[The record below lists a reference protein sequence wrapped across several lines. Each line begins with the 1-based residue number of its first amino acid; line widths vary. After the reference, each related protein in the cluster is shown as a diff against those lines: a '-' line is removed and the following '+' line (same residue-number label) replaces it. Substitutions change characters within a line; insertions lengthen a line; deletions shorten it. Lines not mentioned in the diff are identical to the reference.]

1 MGKESKTFLLGRN
14 ANDGKFA
21 SVKTARKH
29 PSTYIVERIPKAGYG
44 DTRAGH
50 KKKYKS
56 FKDFANTKAKPIII
70 N

>member
-1 MGKESKTFLLGRN
+1 MGKESKTFFLGRN

-44 DTRAGH
+44 DTSAGH
-50 KKKYKS
+50 KKK
-56 FKDFANTKAKPIII
+56 
-70 N
+70 